1 MLKRYFV
8 TPKNSY
14 KFGGDNK
21 VNYTPVVVV
30 KGEDH
35 AHVFVAGRVARD
47 INGNVVCVGDMRGQI
62 RKTCENIQIALEA
75 VGATLADITRTTTYT
90 TDIEA
95 YFAASDERFNF
106 FRQPLPT
113 SSLIGVSAL
122 AKRDLLVE
130 IEVEAVVESDR
141 ISIPD
146 NSVSSAHG

>member
-30 KGEDH
+30 QGEDH